1 MVFRAISKFKRR
13 SVVKA
18 YNDSVQELCH
28 FICNNCISSFAKFST
43 QTDPKLSQY
52 TFQVNP

>member
-28 FICNNCISSFAKFST
+28 FICNNCISSFAKFSA